1 MCFSANVSFA
11 AGIVLGGI
19 GVASVK
25 QVKEPRQFFFA
36 AIPLL
41 FGVQQA
47 CEGFLWL
54 GFRDPDYEFLRPYCI
69 YAFLFFAQILW
80 PTWAPL
86 SVMLMEKRHQRKLM
100 LEIFVVIGILVSAY
114 LAYCLVS
121 YPVDAIVEGK
131 HIRYQQDYPL
141 QFKKYGGVLYFIA
154 LIVPTFYSG
163 IKYMWVLGL
172 TVLLSFGA
180 TILFYENY
188 VVSVWCFFAALT
200 GLVIF
205 FLMSRIKVHSF
216 KVYRHRHADY
226 PN

>member
-1 MCFSANVSFA
+1 MCFSANVSFGA
-11 AGIVLGGI
+11 TIVLGTI
-19 GVASVK
+19 GAASVK
-25 QVKEPRQFFFA
+25 QVRHPQQFFFA

-41 FGVQQA
+41 FAVQQA

-54 GFRDPDYEFLRPYCI
+54 GFRDPDYEFMRPFCI
-69 YAFLFFAQILW
+69 YVFLFFAQVLW

-86 SVMLMEKRHQRKLM
+86 SVMLMEKREKRKLV
-100 LEIFVVIGILVSAY
+100 LEIFVVIGVLVSAY
-114 LAYCLVS
+114 LAYCLAS
-121 YPVDAIVEGK
+121 YPVDAFVEGK
-131 HIRYQQDYPL
+131 HIRYYQDYPL

-163 IKYMWVLGL
+163 VKNMWVLGL

-180 TILFYENY
+180 TIIFYENY

-205 FLMSRIKVHSF
+205 IIMSQIRMHSF
-216 KVYRHRHADY
+216 KVHRRVDYRS
-226 PN
+226 N